1 MTKNSSGGGG
11 PTSGQHFGPRSRA
24 VGSGCDIFRLPR
36 VEVEG
41 AAPCGSR
48 RLRQRLAWQRRVD
61 GEVNKTVDALNW
73 LAGWRSDGDVF
84 DPNRV
89 QRGVLGLV
97 RGRVLDRAPPDDAP
111 SPEAAFR
118 ELLRGRS
125 VMIAKRPM

>member
-1 MTKNSSGGGG
+1 M
-11 PTSGQHFGPRSRA
+11 
-24 VGSGCDIFRLPR
+24 
-36 VEVEG
+36 EVEG

-61 GEVNKTVDALNW
+61 GEVNKTVDALNWLRRVDGEVIKTVDELNW